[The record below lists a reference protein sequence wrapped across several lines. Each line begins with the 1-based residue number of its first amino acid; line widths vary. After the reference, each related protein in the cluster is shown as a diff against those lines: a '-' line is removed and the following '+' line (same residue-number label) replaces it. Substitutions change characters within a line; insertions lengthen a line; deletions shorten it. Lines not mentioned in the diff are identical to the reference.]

1 MDAPEAVLE
10 EVGRDYEKTLVVPEV
25 KPSPQWMLMP
35 VGLIGSGKTTV
46 VKPLAKHFGL
56 IRVSTDEIREQLK
69 QRGYTYK
76 GAREIAH
83 ELTKKYLRL
92 GYSIAVDGNTGSMTG
107 LEYNKK
113 TAEAFPHVQQL
124 FIHINPPD
132 KFVIDKLNKY
142 PHTWLYKDGS
152 HAVDNFLTNK
162 KNFTLPNL
170 SFVYTFDTAKENLP
184 SQLDEAIKTIDA
196 VLSSK

>member
-113 TAEAFPHVQQL
+113 TAEAFQQVSSHVAL
-124 FIHINPPD
+124 
-132 KFVIDKLNKY
+132 
-142 PHTWLYKDGS
+142 
-152 HAVDNFLTNK
+152 
-162 KNFTLPNL
+162 
-170 SFVYTFDTAKENLP
+170 
-184 SQLDEAIKTIDA
+184 
-196 VLSSK
+196 